1 MGYSVLLKLARYE
14 KKRHYD
20 VPEQSV
26 IIADILEGVQYLA
39 MHNIEICLSAES
51 YINNKVQNIHINH
64 IINEVIVPYHN
75 HDFYEINYVMSGTLF
90 EYVGNETHVLSNGQ
104 MLIMNPAVYHSYYAL
119 EGTTAFN
126 ILVRHEYV
134 EFLRN
139 TLSEEGVQTL
149 LTRLVALSSFAVLES
164 TKNSF
169 DSYID
174 QFESIEKRL
183 SLHPKLLISYTESLF
198 TQFMIDM
205 IDGELRGDILTKY
218 TNTSAS
224 RTPTAI
230 LQYVKDNYATLTLPE
245 LAAKFGYSESQIARI
260 IKKYTGFT
268 YSTSVMTLRI
278 NTATFLLKSTNYSV
292 AQIAETVGI
301 KSPEYFCRLYKKQV
315 GYSPIQHKKY
325 MYNEVGKNP

>member
-1 MGYSVLLKLARYE
+1 M
-14 KKRHYD
+14 
-20 VPEQSV
+20 
-26 IIADILEGVQYLA
+26 
-39 MHNIEICLSAES
+39 
-51 YINNKVQNIHINH
+51 
-64 IINEVIVPYHN
+64 
-75 HDFYEINYVMSGTLF
+75 
-90 EYVGNETHVLSNGQ
+90 
-104 MLIMNPAVYHSYYAL
+104 
-119 EGTTAFN
+119 
-126 ILVRHEYV
+126 
-134 EFLRN
+134 
-139 TLSEEGVQTL
+139 
-149 LTRLVALSSFAVLES
+149 ALSSFAVLES

-183 SLHPKLLISYTESLF
+183 SLPPKLLISYTESLF

-268 YSTSVMTLRI
+268 YSHLCHDASYQHRHFSIKKHQLFRRADRRDGGYQESGI
-278 NTATFLLKSTNYSV
+278 LLQ
-292 AQIAETVGI
+292 A
-301 KSPEYFCRLYKKQV
+301 L
-315 GYSPIQHKKY
+315 
-325 MYNEVGKNP
+325 

>member
-1 MGYSVLLKLARYE
+1 M
-14 KKRHYD
+14 
-20 VPEQSV
+20 
-26 IIADILEGVQYLA
+26 
-39 MHNIEICLSAES
+39 
-51 YINNKVQNIHINH
+51 
-64 IINEVIVPYHN
+64 
-75 HDFYEINYVMSGTLF
+75 
-90 EYVGNETHVLSNGQ
+90 
-104 MLIMNPAVYHSYYAL
+104 
-119 EGTTAFN
+119 
-126 ILVRHEYV
+126 

-268 YSTSVMTLRI
+268 YSTYVMVSNSVFTKSSEVSLKTQGVNVQLTSCARNGARTASGS
-278 NTATFLLKSTNYSV
+278 NTTM
-292 AQIAETVGI
+292 QIPSCAVYE
-301 KSPEYFCRLYKKQV
+301 
-315 GYSPIQHKKY
+315 
-325 MYNEVGKNP
+325 